1 MENLLLSL
9 YNKTDLEAMTVRF
22 TFWAPRWDILGQQS
36 IRVRRI
42 SGQGAGI
49 G

>member
-1 MENLLLSL
+1 MENLPLSL

-22 TFWAPRWDILGQQS
+22 TFWGKQS
-36 IRVRRI
+36 IRTRRI